1 MKYAF
6 ILAELLMYPLSVVC
20 RVLGVTQSGFHAWRA
35 RVSSP
40 RDHARDR
47 LRADIHKVF
56 DSHRGRYGAPRLTRV
71 LRAQHGYTGSE
82 NRIKALMRAMSLAA
96 RAGRKFKVTTD
107 SAHALPIA
115 PNLLG
120 QDFSCDSSAESTSH
134 AKAPDQVW
142 LSDITYLWTRE
153 GWLYVCAVL
162 DLFTRKIVGWAMAGH
177 MTRELVL
184 EALRMAHAT
193 RKPAPGLIFHS
204 DRGSQYACHEVRDWL
219 AARAMRQSMSGTGNC
234 YDNAPMESFWH
245 SLKVEETHGL
255 DFATRAEAKHCV
267 FGYIEGWYNTT
278 RMHSSLNYQSPIQF
292 ERECNAKLMKA
303 ANDDLSTSNLSTASS
318 KNSQTARLNKRAA

>member
-1 MKYAF
+1 VKYAF

-35 RVSSP
+35 RVPSP

-47 LRADIHKVF
+47 LRSDIGKVF
-56 DSHRGRYGAPRLTRV
+56 DIHRGRYGAPRLYRV
-71 LRAQHGYTGSE
+71 LREQHGYSGSL
-82 NRIKALMRAMSLAA
+82 NRIKALMRAMGLRAK
-96 RAGRKFKVTTD
+96 AGRKFKVTTD
-107 SAHALPIA
+107 SAHSLPIA
-115 PNLLG
+115 PNLLS

-162 DLFTRKIVGWAMAGH
+162 DLFTRKIVGWAIAGH

-184 EALRMAHAT
+184 EALRMAYAT

-204 DRGSQYACHEVRDWL
+204 DRGSQYACHEVRAWL
-219 AARAMRQSMSGTGNC
+219 IEQAMRQSMSGTGNC
-234 YDNAPMESFWH
+234 FDNAPMESFWH
-245 SLKVEETHGL
+245 SMKVEETHGQ

-267 FGYIEGWYNTT
+267 FAYIEGWYNTT
-278 RMHSSLNYQSPIQF
+278 RMHSSLGYKSPSQF
-292 ERECNAKLMKA
+292 ERECNAKMTEA
-303 ANDDLSTSNLSTASS
+303 ANDDLSTVSNQ
-318 KNSQTARLNKRAA
+318 NSQTARLNKRAA

>member
-35 RVSSP
+35 RVPSP
-40 RDHARDR
+40 RGLARDR
-47 LRADIHKVF
+47 LRCDIRKVF
-56 DSHRGRYGAPRLTRV
+56 DIHRGRYGAPRLYRV
-71 LRAQHGYTGSE
+71 LREQHGYSGSL
-82 NRIKALMRAMSLAA
+82 NRIKALMRAMGL
-96 RAGRKFKVTTD
+96 RAKAGKKFKVTTD
-107 SAHALPIA
+107 SAHSLPIA

-120 QDFSCDSSAESTSH
+120 QDFSCDTSAESTSH

-162 DLFTRKIVGWAMAGH
+162 DLFTRRIVGWAIEAH
-177 MTRELVL
+177 MTRDLVL
-184 EALRMAHAT
+184 YALQMAYAT
-193 RKPAPGLIFHS
+193 RKPRPGLIFHS
-204 DRGSQYACHEVRDWL
+204 DRGCQYASHEVRQWL
-219 AARAMRQSMSGTGNC
+219 TANAMRQSMSGTGNC
-234 YDNAPMESFWH
+234 YDNALMESFWH
-245 SLKVEETHGL
+245 SLKVEETHGQ

-278 RMHSSLNYQSPIQF
+278 RMHSSLGYKSPSQF
-292 ERECNAKLMKA
+292 ERACNVDLIEP
-303 ANDDLSTSNLSTASS
+303 ANDNLSTATMQ
-318 KNSQTARLNKRAA
+318 NSQSARLTKRAA

>member
-35 RVSSP
+35 RAPSP
-40 RDHARDR
+40 RDHARDQ
-47 LRADIHKVF
+47 LRSDIGKVF
-56 DSHRGRYGAPRLTRV
+56 DIHRGRYGAPRLYRV
-71 LRAQHGYTGSE
+71 LREQHGYTGSL
-82 NRIKALMRAMSLAA
+82 NRIKALMRAMGL
-96 RAGRKFKVTTD
+96 RAKAGKKFKVTTD
-107 SAHALPIA
+107 SAHSLPIA

-120 QDFSCDSSAESTSH
+120 QDFSCDASAESTSH

-162 DLFTRKIVGWAMAGH
+162 DLFTRRIVGWAIDSH

-184 EALRMAHAT
+184 DALQMAYAS
-193 RKPAPGLIFHS
+193 RKPGHGLIFHS
-204 DRGSQYACHEVRDWL
+204 DRGCQYASHEVRHWL
-219 AARAMRQSMSGTGNC
+219 ATNAMRQSMSGTGNC

-245 SLKVEETHGL
+245 SMKVEETHGQ

-267 FGYIEGWYNTT
+267 FSYIEGWYNTT
-278 RMHSSLNYQSPIQF
+278 RMHSSLGYKSPSQF
-292 ERECNAKLMKA
+292 ERACSAKMTEA
-303 ANDDLSTSNLSTASS
+303 ANDDLSTVSNQ
-318 KNSQTARLNKRAA
+318 NSQSARLNKRAA